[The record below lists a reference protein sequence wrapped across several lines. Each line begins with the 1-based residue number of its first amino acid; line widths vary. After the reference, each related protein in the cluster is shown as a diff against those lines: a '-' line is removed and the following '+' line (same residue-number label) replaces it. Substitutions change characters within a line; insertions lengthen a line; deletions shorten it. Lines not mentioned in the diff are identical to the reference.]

1 MTETDTM
8 STRLNLCISKP
19 NGINYSETFIDSQ
32 INLLPGN
39 KKVVYGGFFPLFGHQ
54 KTYLIKSRTN
64 LIEYLIR
71 KRIFHQKEIRV
82 RTKAFAKYLA
92 ENKIQ
97 VVLAEYGLTGAL
109 IRESCEIAH
118 VPMVI
123 HFHGFDAH
131 VRSVT
136 DEYANLYKKA
146 FAYADKII
154 AVSKPMRQSLIELG
168 APPEKVL
175 LIPYGVDASLFTQ
188 CRPSENPLVF
198 LAVARFAEKKSP
210 LSTLSAFAKVLEQF
224 PQAKLK
230 MAGIGP
236 LWEQAKLMAKSLGIS
251 SNVCFLGVQTPF
263 QVAALMRTSR
273 VFVQHSVIAPGGDSE
288 GTPNSI
294 LEAAA
299 SCLPVISTFHAGIPE
314 AVLDQV
320 TGLLVKEHDIDA
332 MVSCMCRLA
341 ADPELCDKMGLAARR
356 HIELNYQLA
365 IQIGK
370 LAAVLI
376 AVGLRDLGTLDK

>member
-8 STRLNLCISKP
+8 STGLNLCISKP
-19 NGINYSETFIDSQ
+19 NGINYSETFIDAQ

-54 KTYLIKSRTN
+54 KTYLIRTRTG

-71 KRIFHQKEIRV
+71 KRIFHQKEIGV
-82 RTKAFAKYLA
+82 RTRAFANYLA

-118 VPMVI
+118 IPMVI

-136 DEYANLYKKA
+136 TEYASLYKKA
-146 FAYADKII
+146 FAYAGKIV
-154 AVSKPMRQSLIELG
+154 AVSKPMRQSLIDLG
-168 APPEKVL
+168 AAPEKVV
-175 LIPYGVDASLFTQ
+175 LIPYGVDTRLFTYGK
-188 CRPSENPLVF
+188 PSENPLVF

-224 PQAKLK
+224 PGARLK

-236 LWEQAKLMAKSLGIS
+236 LWEDAKLKAESLNIS
-251 SNVCFLGVQTPF
+251 SNVDFLGVQTPM
-263 QVAALMRTSR
+263 QVAALMQTSR

-320 TGLLVKEHDIDA
+320 TGLLVNEHDIDA
-332 MVSCMCRLA
+332 MASCMCRLA
-341 ADPELCDKMGLAARR
+341 ADPALGDKMGYAARS
-356 HIELNYQLA
+356 HIEKNYQLA
-365 IQIGK
+365 VQIGK
-370 LAAVLI
+370 LAAVLAEVSLTEI
-376 AVGLRDLGTLDK
+376 ASFD